1 MILIVGSTGLV
12 GSAVTT
18 KLSAGG
24 KPVTALVR
32 DPASEKARA
41 LAAAGAKLVVG
52 DLKDRS
58 SLEKALAGV
67 DTVICTASSTIS
79 RREGD
84 SLDTVDNK
92 GVQSLG
98 RDGKR
103 YRSAR
108 SSWRRTYAPAGPSN
122 ETRRRRSPLG
132 PAPTVTPGAASG
144 RRGPRTP
151 TA

>member
-24 KPVTALVR
+24 KPVTAVVR

-41 LAAAGAKLVVG
+41 LAASGAKLVVG

-98 RDGKR
+98 RDG
-103 YRSAR
+103 SAIA
-108 SSWRRTYAPAGPSN
+108 APGRAGAGR
-122 ETRRRRSPLG
+122 TRRRGLRTRREG
-132 PAPTVTPGAASG
+132 GG
-144 RRGPRTP
+144 RRSDPRP
-151 TA
+151 R